1 MQKLREP
8 SFLLQRIRECCRK
21 TGKMNGSCETMN
33 AVAEYG
39 QITPVDEIET
49 KMLQNTL
56 LILIKMQR
64 DVILTTVPKWVLEPE
79 NIGGFIMSEQ
89 VQKDFLRKRMIELRE
104 KNHKSQS
111 DMAELL
117 HCNKSTLSRVE
128 KVGDSTSY
136 KNVLSYA
143 EMYCDSLGLT
153 EEQKK
158 LFLRGEKVVVTD
170 TSALLKNVQ
179 LIDELSKEYS
189 RVVVP
194 QIVIDELDNIKDRNT
209 NNLAA
214 KAWQILKSIG
224 DNPNVITMDYEG
236 EEDDGNNDSKIV
248 AVARKAA
255 EEFNCQVDVITN
267 DAGFAAR
274 LSGDETV
281 RSLYLENY
289 FVTKQDLMDVDSL
302 KKINEYYADSY
313 GDIEEKLGVS
323 IPNRKDINA
332 YLSNGYT
339 LIISVVRSKHMP
351 MNQRK
356 EKIRWLIAHGAD
368 VNRRD
373 CGKYYFPPLSHS
385 IQNNDFEMFQ
395 FLLHDCNANPNIGSR
410 NPNDAGKIRQKND
423 GNMPLMIAAWDNKIQ
438 YVKELCA
445 DERTSLN
452 QQDGNGFTALIKA
465 CYWGWLECRDI
476 IIEAGADQKIVDRDG
491 YTAEDRYHEF
501 LETGRRKN
509 ANFKKKPNWGGQQRR
524 S

>member
-8 SFLLQRIRECCRK
+8 SFLLQRIRECCRN
-21 TGKMNGSCETMN
+21 TVKMNGSCETMN
-33 AVAEYG
+33 AVAERG

-49 KMLQNTL
+49 KKLQNTL

-89 VQKDFLRKRMIELRE
+89 VQKDFLRKRMLELRE

-313 GDIEEKLGVS
+313 DDIEEKLGVS

-410 NPNDAGKIRQKND
+410 NPHDAGKIRQKND